1 MRDSG
6 CRFFRSSETHELD
19 QIYQLLQGISRT
31 PHHENGKKIQS
42 VGAYM
47 SRKSGHRVSATE
59 FLTFLSTLSS
69 PASTPDSDGSWTLTV
84 HSLEETQSRAIDGG
98 PEWHTDARMFATGQ
112 TSIVW
117 IGCDPPNVVE
127 AGLRVSTDPIRV
139 VVANEEG
146 EDDGMQHASSIPSTS
161 RTLEPFKMHPLNLSY
176 PYGTVHAAPS
186 AEVLQTLTKRV
197 FCVVD
202 CLTGYAP
209 GAPRQAT
216 PIPPAVTTNL
226 LLPDSLGT
234 RGSR

>member
-1 MRDSG
+1 MY
-6 CRFFRSSETHELD
+6 E
-19 QIYQLLQGISRT
+19 
-31 PHHENGKKIQS
+31 
-42 VGAYM
+42 
-47 SRKSGHRVSATE
+47 KSGQRVSATE

-69 PASTPDSDGSWTLTV
+69 PASTPHAEDSWTLAV
-84 HSLEETQSRAIDGG
+84 HSLEETKSRAIDGG
-98 PEWHTDARMFATGQ
+98 PEWHTDAHMFPTGQ

-117 IGCDPPNVVE
+117 IGCDPPNAAE
-127 AGLRVSTDPIRV
+127 AGIRVSTDPIREV
-139 VVANEEG
+139 DSISEDD
-146 EDDGMQHASSIPSTS
+146 DDGMQHASSIPSTS

>member
-1 MRDSG
+1 MHR
-6 CRFFRSSETHELD
+6 CRSFRSNETHELD
-19 QIYQLLQGISRT
+19 QIYELLKRISRT
-31 PHHENGKKIQS
+31 PHRDNRTKTQL

-47 SRKSGHRVSATE
+47 YETSGRVVSAAE
-59 FLTFLSTLSS
+59 FLAFLRTLSS
-69 PASTPDSDGSWTLTV
+69 PPPSEPHAEDSWTLAV
-84 HSLEETQSRAIDGG
+84 HSLEETQSRAIDGAT
-98 PEWHTDARMFATGQ
+98 EWHTDARMFPTGQ

-117 IGCDPPNVVE
+117 IGCDPPNVAE
-127 AGLRVSTDPIRV
+127 AGLRVSTDPSREVGSIS
-139 VVANEEG
+139 ED

-161 RTLEPFKMHPLNLSY
+161 RTLEPFKMHSLNLSY

-186 AEVLQTLTKRV
+186 AEVLKTLTKRV